1 MITRIRIQNY
11 RSLRDVTFEPGRIN
25 VLVGRNC
32 AGKSNLLDA
41 FKFITHVATNG
52 LSRAFADRGGF
63 GEVCWKGMG
72 AARVIAF
79 EFDFP
84 FPPASDRGPSNAR
97 YVLEVEG
104 SPTGLLNIRREN
116 LRIVTQESTVDV
128 IDIDSGHGTVKNL
141 DGSKAF
147 DTPANPSVSMLEFNL
162 PGWIGTEF
170 KQHLASWRFYN
181 LLPAAMKQ
189 LKMFTR
195 AAFLTEYGDNLV
207 EFLTTLKTA
216 YADAFR
222 RIEQVV
228 KDCFPDTLELIPA
241 PTQYG
246 QVSLTTRERFLGRP
260 VSVWQMADGEL
271 AFIAFAAL
279 ILSPPEFGADLFCV
293 EEPENHLHP
302 RLLET
307 LVQLLRQTQE
317 SLLKEGTGVGQIFAT
332 THSPYLVDQ
341 FSIDELIVLERIEG
355 ETRITHPSDKAHL
368 RELLSRRES
377 GLGEL
382 WYSGALGGV

>member
-1 MITRIRIQNY
+1 
-11 RSLRDVTFEPGRIN
+11 
-25 VLVGRNC
+25 
-32 AGKSNLLDA
+32 LDA
-41 FKFITHVATNG
+41 LKFITHVATNG

-72 AARVIAF
+72 AARVIAL
-79 EFDFP
+79 EFDFA
-84 FPPASDRGPSNAR
+84 FPPTSNRGPSKGR

-104 SPTGLLNIRREN
+104 SPTGLLNIRKEN
-116 LRIVTQESTVDV
+116 LRVDTEESAVDV
-128 IDIDSGHGTVKNL
+128 IDMVSGHGKVNNL

-147 DTPANPSVSMLEFNL
+147 DTPGNPSTSMLEFSL

-195 AAFLTEYGDNLV
+195 ASFLNEYGDNLV

-228 KDCFPDTLELIPA
+228 RDCFPDTLELIPE

-260 VSVWQMADGEL
+260 VGVWQMADGEL
-271 AFIAFAAL
+271 AFIALAAL
-279 ILSPPEFGADLFCV
+279 ILSPPEFGAGLFCV

-307 LVQLLRQTQE
+307 LVQLLRQTQD
-317 SLLKEGTGVGQIFAT
+317 SLLKEGVGLAQIFAA

-341 FSIDELIVLERIEG
+341 FSIDELIVLERTEG
-355 ETRITHPSDKAHL
+355 ETRVTHPRDKAHL
-368 RELLSRRES
+368 RQLLSQRES